1 MEKNAMKPAYL
12 VVPATL
18 ALSTAAIV
26 PVAGGAAHRPQAH
39 AAKTRVAVAAKE
51 FKFTLRPTS
60 ARHGSVTFAIAN
72 VGKVQHDFKIAG
84 RTTPKINP
92 RKSRTLTVNLKKGTY
107 HYLCTVPGHA
117 ASGMKGTFRVS

>member
-1 MEKNAMKPAYL
+1 MKPAYL

-18 ALSTAAIV
+18 AVSAATVV
-26 PVAGGAAHRPQAH
+26 PLAVGASHPQAH

-51 FKFTLRPTS
+51 FKFALRPTS
-60 ARHGSVTFAIAN
+60 AKHGSVTFAIAN

-84 RTTPKINP
+84 RTTPKVNP
-92 RKSRTLTVNLKKGTY
+92 RKSTTLTLNLKKGTY